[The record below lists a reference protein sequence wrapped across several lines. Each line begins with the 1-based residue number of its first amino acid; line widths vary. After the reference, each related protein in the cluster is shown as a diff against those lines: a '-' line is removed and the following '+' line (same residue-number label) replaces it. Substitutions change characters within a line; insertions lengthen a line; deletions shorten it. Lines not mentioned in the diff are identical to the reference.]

1 MFICLNT
8 AMVVA
13 IIVLPGCKRHQLS
26 TWFNRGQAAAVA
38 GPAATDIEFPDVKQ
52 VHADPG
58 GEPLTIKDDGP
69 REYWDLSLQEA
80 VQITLQQSKV
90 LRDLGGS
97 VLQSPD
103 NKQSVYSPAVT
114 ETDPRFGVEAALSA
128 FDAAFSTSAFFEK
141 NDRQINNSSFPPNNG
156 GVGKANPFLKQ
167 DLIAA
172 STDITKKSATGTEYT
187 VRHTVDYD
195 YNNSPLNLQ
204 TQGEFGAWDVGL
216 EGEVRHPLLR
226 GGGVEYNRVV
236 GPNGSEGAFNG
247 VLIARIN
254 SDISLADFEIGVRN
268 LISDVEN
275 AYWELYFAY
284 RDLDAKIAARARALE
299 TWRRIHALY
308 ALGRQ
313 GGEAAK
319 EAQAREQY
327 FRLDE
332 DVQNALT
339 GKVIEKSTSNTF
351 RGLGGVH
358 ANERRL
364 RLIMGVQTN
373 DGRLIRP
380 SQEPVTAKV
389 SFNWTEA
396 VTSAMIDRSE
406 LRRQQWRIKRRELEL
421 NASKQFLLP
430 QLDAV
435 GRYRWRGYGRNL
447 LNANGDKPIRDNA
460 YEGLL
465 NGGFQEWQLGFE
477 LSYPVGFRQAHSQIR
492 NAQLNLAREVAVLE
506 TQELE
511 IVHDLAG
518 AFGEIER
525 AYTVA
530 QTNYN
535 RRLASKQQLA
545 ALEAAY
551 DTADENQ
558 KARLLDL
565 LLDAQRRL
573 ADAESRFYRSLAEYT
588 VAIKQVHFHQGSLL
602 TYNGVQLSEGRWNN
616 KAYTDAGERERRR
629 HAHWNLTNYV
639 VQRPITVSRGAKG
652 NRGSVLTATLPGQP
666 TGGDEVLTT
675 AAGTS
680 GVQDATADKPETGGL
695 PHSVTTPDTAEQA
708 TGPQSNGPP
717 AAAATPASDTEKFL
731 APVVERDTH
740 SPPGGAFKATG
751 TLPAVRAARHKPLPE
766 ASPGNAKTQI
776 PATSSARTG
785 TESAPAKNGEATP
798 GTALPPR
805 IAPVRKHLPPVI
817 DRGTLTSPSDLS
829 PTAQQRRLP
838 GVVKPPLPPEAKP
851 DATAR
856 TATLP
861 ARQQTAV
868 RQSGAPRNT
877 APAASPGLTPA
888 VPPQQSDF
896 KPVMS
901 KSPAKRL
908 APVIDRRAA
917 ATQAPAVAAS
927 RIDIKPPAVN
937 ADTRNFAPA
946 EPGARKLAPLVDRT
960 TGGVTATGASRMP
973 LVAPPAPSLQPA
985 R

>member
-1 MFICLNT
+1 MTRMFNCLNAT
-8 AMVVA
+8 MIVL
-13 IIVLPGCKRHQLS
+13 IIALPGCTRHHL
-26 TWFNRGQAAAVA
+26 TGWIHRAPAPPLA
-38 GPAATDIEFPDVKQ
+38 GPAATDIEYPDVQ
-52 VHADPG
+52 AAHADPG
-58 GEPLTIKDDGP
+58 GDPLTIHDDGP

-156 GVGKANPFLKQ
+156 GIGNANPFLKQ
-167 DLIAA
+167 DLIAV
-172 STDITKKSATGTEYT
+172 SSDITKKSATGTEYT
-187 VRHTVDYD
+187 MRHTIDYD

-204 TQGEFGAWDVGL
+204 TQGEFGAWDVAL
-216 EGEVRHPLLR
+216 ESEVRHPLLR

-236 GPNGSEGAFNG
+236 GPNGSIGAFNG

-308 ALGRQ
+308 TLGRQ

-327 FRLDE
+327 FRLEE

-339 GKVIEKSTSNTF
+339 GKVIEKSASNTF

-364 RLIMGVQTN
+364 RLIMGIPTN

-389 SFNWTEA
+389 SFAWNEA
-396 VTSAMIDRSE
+396 VTAAMMDRSE

-421 NASKQFLLP
+421 NASRQFLLP

-447 LNANGDKPIRDNA
+447 ISGNGEKPIRDNA

-477 LSYPVGFRQAHSQIR
+477 LSYPVGFRQAHAQIR

-511 IVHDLAG
+511 IVHDLAS

-535 RRLASKQQLA
+535 RRLASKEQLA

-573 ADAESRFYRSLAEYT
+573 ADAESRFYRSLAEYS

-602 TYNGVQLSEGRWNN
+602 TYNGIQLSEGRWRS
-616 KAYTDAGERERRR
+616 KAYRDAGERERRR
-629 HAHWNLTNYV
+629 HAHWNLTNYIV
-639 VQRPITVSRGAKG
+639 HKPLTVSSGPKRTRAP
-652 NRGSVLTATLPGQP
+652 SFIATLPGEPMPQMP
-666 TGGDEVLTT
+666 VASAEVDEGE
-675 AAGTS
+675 AASGEEVVVEGYTETTS
-680 GVQDATADKPETGGL
+680 GATA
-695 PHSVTTPDTAEQA
+695 TPDNKVPDE
-708 TGPQSNGPP
+708 P
-717 AAAATPASDTEKFL
+717 AYYPGGQGDQPFF
-731 APVVERDTH
+731 APVAQQADDKG
-740 SPPGGAFKATG
+740 PPGGAFVPG
-751 TLPAVRAARHKPLPE
+751 GQPAVRV
-766 ASPGNAKTQI
+766 
-776 PATSSARTG
+776 ATSPAEKAAAAKEKPKQPAA
-785 TESAPAKNGEATP
+785 TESFV
-798 GTALPPR
+798 LPPR
-805 IAPVRKHLPPVI
+805 IEPIAPGPAPVI
-817 DRGTLTSPSDLS
+817 DRSPGAKRQNLTPATQGRSS
-829 PTAQQRRLP
+829 Q
-838 GVVKPPLPPEAKP
+838 GVVKSATPPGQRAIAPKK
-851 DATAR
+851 TSV
-856 TATLP
+856 ATLP
-861 ARQQTAV
+861 AERRPEVQTP
-868 RQSGAPRNT
+868 G
-877 APAASPGLTPA
+877 AASLK
-888 VPPQQSDF
+888 SDSP
-896 KPVMS
+896 KP
-901 KSPAKRL
+901 SPVKL

-917 ATQAPAVAAS
+917 
-927 RIDIKPPAVN
+927 RPPAPTPQPQV
-937 ADTRNFAPA
+937 
-946 EPGARKLAPLVDRT
+946 KSLAPLIDRT
-960 TGGVTATGASRMP
+960 MNKTTGAIRTP
-973 LVAPPAPSLQPA
+973 LPLAAPPATQLQPA
-985 R
+985 P